1 MPFAIDKLTR
11 NKIFSDGLLTS
22 SHLDP
27 YLKWTPFIS
36 MLVLNV
42 SGNKQKHSFK
52 EWLSIIAVC
61 EGVQAVITESL
72 KKNLN
77 ELRPQPS
84 LSTQSFPSGHT
95 ATSFAGAELLRSEFS
110 KEHPVACYSGY
121 VIAVAAAILRLRENK
136 HWLRDV
142 AAGAVI
148 GVMSARLSLMLFHK
162 VKNKKQPIK
171 TTQVLRNNAEPVL

>member
-11 NKIFSDGLLTS
+11 DKIFSHGLLKN

-27 YLKWTPFIS
+27 YLKWAPLTAI
-36 MLVLNV
+36 LILNAAD
-42 SGNKQKHSFK
+42 KKKKYSFK
-52 EWLSIIAVC
+52 TWLLIVAVC
-61 EGVQAVITESL
+61 EGVQAAITESL
-72 KKNLN
+72 KNYIN

-110 KEHPVACYSGY
+110 KEYPVTCYGGY
-121 VIAVAAAILRLRENK
+121 AIAVATAVLRLRENK
-136 HWLRDV
+136 HWLSDV

-148 GVMSARLSLMLFHK
+148 GVISARLSLLLANKIKETKEESFL
-162 VKNKKQPIK
+162 KKQRAMAA
-171 TTQVLRNNAEPVL
+171 LNA